1 MAAPSFNINAASVLS
16 VLAAIA
22 GTVIYLTQFS
32 ESGKLSLTDSFEAI
46 PDVDSHLRGIEGLKY
61 RQDGNVAYRW
71 RADSAERMISSGSIQ
86 LNQPFYIGNIGE
98 QRPWTAQAIT
108 GTLSQNGQQ
117 LQLRG
122 SVVVEDLIRE
132 AQIHTEQL
140 SIDLEQSLVA
150 TDQPLRLQLPNGE
163 TQSEGMTADLVNE
176 KVELLAKV
184 KGHYEPQ

>member
-1 MAAPSFNINAASVLS
+1 MARPAFSINLPSVLS

-32 ESGKLSLTDSFEAI
+32 DSGKLSLSDAFQAA
-46 PDVDSHLRGIEGLKY
+46 PDVDSHLENIEGFKY
-61 RQDGNVAYRW
+61 LSDGKIAYRW
-71 RADSAERMISSGSIQ
+71 RAESAERLISSGDIYLS
-86 LNQPFYIGNIGE
+86 QPFYVGNIGE
-98 QRPWTAQAIT
+98 QRPWTAQAIN

-117 LQLRG
+117 LDLRG
-122 SVVVEDLIRE
+122 SVLVEDLIRE

-140 SIDLEQSLVA
+140 AIDLEQNIV
-150 TDQPLRLQLPNGE
+150 TTGQPLQLQLPNGSTE
-163 TQSEGMTADLVNE
+163 SVGMTADLKRE

>member
-1 MAAPSFNINAASVLS
+1 MAATPFNINVASILS

-32 ESGKLSLTDSFEAI
+32 ESGKLSMNDRFEAI
-46 PDVDSHLRGIEGLKY
+46 PDVDSHLQTIEGLKY
-61 RQDGNVAYRW
+61 LQDGNVAYQW
-71 RADSAERMISSGSIQ
+71 RAESAERMISSGNIHLS
-86 LNQPFYIGNIGE
+86 QPFYIGNIGE
-98 QRPWTAQAIT
+98 QRPWTAQAID

-122 SVVVEDLIRE
+122 NVVVEDLIRE

-140 SIDLEQSLVA
+140 GIDLEKSIV
-150 TDQPLRLQLPNGE
+150 TTNQPLRLQLPNGE
-163 TQSEGMTADLVNE
+163 TQSVGMTADLVHE